1 MTQPTYTS
9 PKLFIAGEWIA
20 TTGRSRPILNPAT
33 SEEIGAVPLATSEL
47 VTRALAAA
55 EAGFEVWRKTPMSD
69 RSAIMKRAAAELRAT
84 MDEAVAH
91 LVMDM
96 GKPIAEARSELENCA
111 ILLEWCPDA
120 AAEVVDRVLP
130 ARNGFRDMRVRHEPI
145 GPVLAIAPWNFPA
158 SLAGRKMAS
167 ALAVGCS
174 VIVRPATDTPAA
186 FGYIAR
192 ALDSAGLP
200 KGVLQVLYGDPET
213 TIYPLLDSPVIRKLA
228 FTGSTEVGCM
238 LASRAAAKGK
248 PSVMELG
255 GHAPVIVTEDADIER
270 AIALSVASKF
280 RNSGQVCVSPTRYF
294 VHETVAETFTQGFVA
309 GAKALR
315 VGDGLD
321 PKTQMGPVA
330 NERRLEAINSLVRD
344 AELRGAKVRAG
355 GTRLNK
361 PGSFYAPTILT
372 DVPDDARV
380 MQEEPFGPLAII
392 NRYTDL
398 DAVITA
404 ANNTPYA
411 LGAYAFTSND
421 ATAEKLVVGLD
432 AGMIGIN
439 SYTIVATDSPIG
451 GRRMSGFGSEGGPE
465 GIAAY
470 LIPKFS
476 TLV

>member
-1 MTQPTYTS
+1 MTHPTYIS
-9 PKLFIAGEWIA
+9 PRLFIAGEWIE

-33 SEEIGAVPLATSEL
+33 GLQIGSVPLATSDL
-47 VTRALAAA
+47 VQRALVAA
-55 EAGFEVWRKTPMSD
+55 EAGFALWRKTPMAE
-69 RSAIMKRAAAELRAT
+69 RAGIMKRGAAELRA
-84 MDEAVAH
+84 MLDEAVAH

-96 GKPIAEARSELENCA
+96 GKPMAEARSELENCA
-111 ILLEWCPDA
+111 LLLDWCPDA

-130 ARNGFRDMRVRHEPI
+130 TRNGFRDLRVRHEPI

-174 VIVRPATDTPAA
+174 VIVRPATDTPAS

-192 ALDSAGLP
+192 ALDKAGLP
-200 KGVLQVLYGDPET
+200 KGVLQVIYGDPET
-213 TIYPLLDSPVIRKLA
+213 TVYPLLDSPVIRKLA

-255 GHAPVIVTEDADIER
+255 GHAPVIVAEDADVDR
-270 AIALSVASKF
+270 AVALSVTSKY

-294 VHETVAETFTQGFVA
+294 VHEDLADRFTKGFVA
-309 GAKALR
+309 GAQALR

-321 PKTQMGPVA
+321 ADTQMGPLA
-330 NERRLEAINSLVRD
+330 NAKRVEAIDALVRD
-344 AELRGAKVRAG
+344 AEAHGAKLETG
-355 GTRLNK
+355 GAKLNK
-361 PGSFYAPTILT
+361 PGFFYAPTVLT
-372 DVPDDARV
+372 NVPDDARV

-392 NRYTDL
+392 NRYSDL
-398 DAVITA
+398 DAVLNK

-411 LGAYAFTSND
+411 LGAYAFTGSD
-421 ATAEKLVVGLD
+421 AKAEKLAAELD
-432 AGMIGIN
+432 AGMVGIN
-439 SYTIVATDSPIG
+439 SYSIVFIDSPLG

-476 TLV
+476 SLA